1 MRSLQ
6 SSKIPNPD
14 AQEALPVNSLP
25 FQLLYRKSQGG
36 FPLSHAVP
44 TSAAK
49 GAPLQLFQ
57 TPVYQI
63 PATCHAGIPAERLC
77 TRRKGRG
84 PSSVPARL
92 GTRGAVGSQF
102 VSRAST
108 WGAHLCL
115 LQAVLT
121 SGVTDTDSCCHI
133 LAATGPSAVAGCGTS
148 SGWLRFPR
156 HAPEAAGLSQAW
168 GPLLTP
174 CLQRPW
180 GTSPTN
186 SPAEV
191 PQDATALQART
202 GQETAWRKP
211 YSSG

>member
-1 MRSLQ
+1 MPRRHCLLTACLSSFFTVSLKVVFPFPTLCPLQQPREHPSSYFRRPCTKSLQ
-6 SSKIPNPD
+6 RAMLTPQQRGS
-14 AQEALPVNSLP
+14 AL
-25 FQLLYRKSQGG
+25 
-36 FPLSHAVP
+36 
-44 TSAAK
+44 
-49 GAPLQLFQ
+49 
-57 TPVYQI
+57 
-63 PATCHAGIPAERLC
+63 
-77 TRRKGRG
+77 RRKGCG

-133 LAATGPSAVAGCGTS
+133 LAATGPSAVAGCGMS
-148 SGWLRFPR
+148 SGRLCFPR

-186 SPAEV
+186 SPAQV

-202 GQETAWRKP
+202 GQETARRKP